1 MEKFNVPL
9 LASNPTEADWQYF
22 IRQFGNYLT
31 IVSATDAQKLPLF
44 LNALGRDGTDI
55 FDGLPEPKDTYD
67 AAVDHF
73 KGHFLNRTSVLLL
86 RKQFYEARQQHNE
99 SVSDFACRL
108 RRISKDCG
116 FGANK
121 DTMLR
126 DIFVVGIR
134 DDRLGE
140 KLLAEDASTL
150 GFDTALA
157 RTEAFERARTER
169 GAVSS
174 NAASVNAAQQQLRKP
189 KPTR

>member
-9 LASNPTEADWQYF
+9 LASNPTESDWQYF

-67 AAVDHF
+67 YAVDRF

-86 RKQFYEARQQHNE
+86 RKQFYEARQQPNE

-108 RRISKDCG
+108 RREFPRIAYSEQPRTQCYATSSLSV
-116 FGANK
+116 FGMTDLARSCSRK
-121 DTMLR
+121 ML
-126 DIFVVGIR
+126 
-134 DDRLGE
+134 
-140 KLLAEDASTL
+140 LLLHSTL
-150 GFDTALA
+150 
-157 RTEAFERARTER
+157 
-169 GAVSS
+169 
-174 NAASVNAAQQQLRKP
+174 P
-189 KPTR
+189 